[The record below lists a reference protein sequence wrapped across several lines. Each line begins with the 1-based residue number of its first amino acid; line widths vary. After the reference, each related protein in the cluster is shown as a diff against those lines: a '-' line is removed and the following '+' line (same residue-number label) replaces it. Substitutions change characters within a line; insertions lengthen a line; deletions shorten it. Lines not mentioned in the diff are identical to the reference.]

1 MREEPL
7 LEVRNLSVSFGP
19 EQVVK
24 NISFDVPRDAW
35 VCLVGES
42 GSGKTQTALSLTRL
56 ADDARVS
63 GSVAW
68 SGGGPARNLLELRG
82 RDLLAVRGRHIAY
95 VFQDPHSTFDP
106 VMTIGEQMVESYAA
120 HFRCGLEEALKASLI
135 SLGEVRLD
143 ARRVAASYPHE
154 LSGGMK
160 QRVSIAMA
168 LLNGPKLL
176 IADEPTTSLDLTI
189 EKGIMDLFNDLRT
202 EWPMS
207 YLFITHNIC
216 LASRVADY
224 IYVMKS
230 GEIVEK
236 LTRGPKG
243 FEAKERYTRML
254 FQAGLENVRPKT
266 EITF

>member
-7 LEVRNLSVSFGP
+7 LEVKNLSISFDG
-19 EQVVK
+19 QTVVK
-24 NISFDVPRDAW
+24 NISFEVPKDSW

-56 ADDARVS
+56 VEGALVG
-63 GSVAW
+63 GSAIW
-68 SGGGPARNLLELRG
+68 RGGPSPK
-82 RDLLAVRGRHIAY
+82 DLLGLPVHELPDIRGRHIAY
-95 VFQDPHSTFDP
+95 VFQDPHSTLDP
-106 VMTIGEQMVESYAA
+106 VMTVGEQMAEAYAA
-120 HFRCGLEEALKASLI
+120 HFRCGVQEASKASLI

-143 ARRVAASYPHE
+143 ARRVFDSFPHE

-160 QRVSIAMA
+160 QRVAIATA

-176 IADEPTTSLDLTI
+176 IADEPTTSLDVTI
-189 EKGIMDLFNDLRT
+189 EKGILDLLSDLRT

-216 LASRVADY
+216 LASLVADH

-230 GEIVEK
+230 GEIIEK
-236 LTRGPKG
+236 MARGQKG
-243 FEAKERYTRML
+243 FEPKEPYTRML
-254 FQAGLENVRPKT
+254 FAAGLENIRPRT
-266 EITF
+266 EIPL